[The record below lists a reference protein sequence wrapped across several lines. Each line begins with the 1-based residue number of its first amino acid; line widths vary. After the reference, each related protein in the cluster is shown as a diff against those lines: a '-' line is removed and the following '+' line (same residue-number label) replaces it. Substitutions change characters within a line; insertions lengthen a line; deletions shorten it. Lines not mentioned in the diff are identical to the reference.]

1 MCGIIPNMQN
11 NNQHTGVR
19 MTAKKNRIRLNQEY
33 RNKIAN
39 KIEERLQME
48 DTIEKDRYLQLR
60 EQMKPLQDKTWE
72 LMYSI
77 GRENYPQEDVD
88 MAWHLQNKYQ
98 NVNTIAPDSCFHVAY
113 MGEHEEDK
121 LDYNDRVVE
130 KKGSP
135 KMIEEHFDFKIN
147 GSIHTGSSSHSK
159 DSAFGYAYYRD
170 ELKAQE
176 GCNPDIDILMHDK
189 DSNNP
194 YQRKITEANDKYL
207 GMNCSGRENATSY
220 QKEWDSN
227 YSMDLIGREYCRD
240 RQLMTTKENYEKLLF
255 WKSQKSAFVMAHE
268 NWIKSI
274 MAQMKEVK
282 LGLKGYKYL
291 DEALELSTELGLEI
305 DEIEI
310 VQTNSTGLT
319 IFNPKNLAERIKGMK
334 NVKKMTVQEKILARQ
349 EYERQANN
357 LN

>member
-1 MCGIIPNMQN
+1 MPQI
-11 NNQHTGVR
+11 
-19 MTAKKNRIRLNQEY
+19 KKHRIRLNQEY
-33 RNKIAN
+33 RNKVAN

-48 DTIEKDRYLQLR
+48 DTIEKERYNQLR
-60 EQMKPLQDKTWE
+60 EQMKPNQDKAWD
-72 LMYSI
+72 LMYKI
-77 GRENYPQEDVD
+77 GRENYPQKDVD
-88 MAWHLQNKYQ
+88 MANYLQNKYE

-113 MGEHEEDK
+113 EGVHEEDQTN
-121 LDYNDRVVE
+121 YNGQVVE

-135 KMIEEHFDFKIN
+135 KMIEEHFDFKID
-147 GSIHTGSSSHSK
+147 GSIDTGSNSRSSGS
-159 DSAFGYAYYRD
+159 DFGYAYFRD
-170 ELKAQE
+170 ELKAQSE
-176 GCNPDIDILMHDK
+176 CNPDINILMHDK

-240 RQLMTTKENYEKLLF
+240 RQLMTSKENYDQLIF
-255 WKSQKSAFVMAHE
+255 WKTQKSAFVMAHE

-274 MAQMKEVK
+274 MAQMKEVR

-291 DEALELSTELGLEI
+291 DEALELSTELGLDI
-305 DEIEI
+305 KDVDI

-319 IFNPKNLAERIKGMK
+319 IFNPKNLADRIKGMK
-334 NVKKMTVQEKILARQ
+334 NKKEQTREEKIKARLL
-349 EYERQANN
+349 YEQNQAENSVN
-357 LN
+357 